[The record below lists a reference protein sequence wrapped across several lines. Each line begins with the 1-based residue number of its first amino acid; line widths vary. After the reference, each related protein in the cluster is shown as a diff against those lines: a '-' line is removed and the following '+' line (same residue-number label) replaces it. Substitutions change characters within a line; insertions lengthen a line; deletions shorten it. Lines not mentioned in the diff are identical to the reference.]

1 MRLRLRFVILRV
13 VSEMTEL
20 EKLKEERKGLELTI
34 ESLEEELS
42 ELQCALELDGMDEDF
57 NDETEYER
65 LDREGEERY
74 REMVWRSRF
83 IVLTDDEIESM
94 YGQEEHNKLVRLYS
108 DEFQLLRDKIS
119 NKRSKCDD

>member
-1 MRLRLRFVILRV
+1 
-13 VSEMTEL
+13 MTEL